1 MFEDAFELRDKSTV
15 EKELEHWEREQTCI
29 TVDHVDGGRLDHR
42 AEEEPTKVNG
52 KEDEEAS
59 RPEKQDQSVMD
70 EIIHSQRRQ
79 INQLRRDKALLLEKV
94 QSLQQQLSHT
104 SHTPPSS
111 HADNRTSHQELGG
124 QEGKEQEEQGF
135 SISKTLEMFASRN
148 LKRFLLVFFLLVG
161 VLVLLYRVEG
171 DLDEDAKRQQ
181 EGWEGQQLTG
191 QQLLLLLQ
199 PLIRE
204 CPALEVSC
212 LDRHSTSF
220 NKLIVDSKS
229 QVHGKS
235 SKECEKERTKL
246 EEELTT
252 LRKQCRGR

>member
-1 MFEDAFELRDKSTV
+1 MALRVDLKAVSAMFEDAFELRDKSTV

-52 KEDEEAS
+52 KEDE
-59 RPEKQDQSVMD
+59 
-70 EIIHSQRRQ
+70 
-79 INQLRRDKALLLEKV
+79 KV

-111 HADNRTSHQELGG
+111 HADNRTSHQEL
-124 QEGKEQEEQGF
+124 EGKEQEEQGF

-171 DLDEDAKRQQ
+171 DLDGPRLLPPIVSHREDAEDAKRQQ

-220 NKLIVDSKS
+220 NKLIVDSK
-229 QVHGKS
+229 
-235 SKECEKERTKL
+235 
-246 EEELTT
+246 
-252 LRKQCRGR
+252 